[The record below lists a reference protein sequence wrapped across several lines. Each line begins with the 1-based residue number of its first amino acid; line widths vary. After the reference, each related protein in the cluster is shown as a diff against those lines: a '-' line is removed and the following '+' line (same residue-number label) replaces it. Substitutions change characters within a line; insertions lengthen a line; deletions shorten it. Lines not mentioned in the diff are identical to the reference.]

1 MGTNI
6 FITGRHHLLA
16 VGQWIHSFV
25 TTRGD
30 CVSSLFGTVDDGMLP
45 RPGCRSLLLF
55 APGTSSINCHPIR
68 TFNTINGSSSYS
80 LLKWA
85 YNRYIPISDTAQI
98 PRIIVAH
105 PLNHCVGAGRYV
117 VVCLAVCCRRL
128 LFGDLFCI
136 MR

>member
-6 FITGRHHLLA
+6 NNWEKNHLGA
-16 VGQWIHSFV
+16 AMGQWIHSFV

-30 CVSSLFGTVDDGMLP
+30 CVSSLFGMVDGMLP
-45 RPGCRSLLLF
+45 RPGRRSLLLF
-55 APGTSSINCHPIR
+55 APGTSSIDCHPIR
-68 TFNTINGSSSYS
+68 TFNTINGPSSYS
-80 LLKWA
+80 LLKYA
-85 YNRYIPISDTAQI
+85 YNRYIPFSDTPQI

-105 PLNHCVGAGRYV
+105 PLNHCVGAVRYV